1 MVDKICIQQV
11 LGSLMKHPQYLSET
25 DRYTL
30 TPNDFSSR
38 FEKYIFIAI
47 NGLYSNGTVKISPLD
62 VENYLQTNDV
72 AKLTFNQNNGV
83 EYLQDLEEFAAEEN
97 FPYYYNKLKKINLIR
112 DLQKS
117 GIDTTEFYLEDV
129 LNPKASEINAK
140 FEDLNILDI
149 ITSVKKKILGFE
161 KEYMRND
168 VTETISVLD
177 GIDELLGDMETAQ
190 DIGLPLQGEI
200 FNEVVGGARTGCL
213 YIRSGSS
220 GLGKSRSSVADA
232 CYLAFPVRYDW
243 KTGKWISTG
252 SCEKVL
258 YIATEQDFREIQK
271 MILAYLTDINESRFR
286 YGKFTKEE
294 QKILEQAKQVLEIYQ
309 ENMFI
314 VRMPNP
320 TIELIK
326 SIVRE
331 NCLLKNIQYVF
342 YDYIFIGPALLG
354 EFRGFALRNDEL
366 LLMMATA
373 LKDLSVEL
381 GVFIMTSTQVNA
393 NADDSKEIRNEA
405 SLSGGRSTINKAD
418 VGAIMARPTKDELD
432 LLSGIIKTYGEP
444 NIVTD
449 IYKVRAGQWTQVRIW
464 SKFDL
469 GTLKKEDLFITDSR
483 LNALENFAISKYEV
497 SNWEEGQIKEIKE
510 LVERLNS

>member
-1 MVDKICIQQV
+1 MCIQQV

-25 DRYTL
+25 DKYSL
-30 TPNDFSSR
+30 TPDDFSTR
-38 FEKYIFIAI
+38 FEKYLFVAI
-47 NGLYSNGTVKISPLD
+47 NGLYSNGSVRISPLD
-62 VENYLQTNDV
+62 IENYLQTNDL
-72 AKLTFNQNNGV
+72 AKVTFSQNNGI
-83 EYLQDLEEFAAEEN
+83 EYLQDSEEFTIEEN
-97 FPYYYNKLKKINLIR
+97 FPYYYNKLKKINLING
-112 DLQKS
+112 LNKS
-117 GIDTTEFYLEDV
+117 GISTEEFYIENV
-129 LNPKASEINAK
+129 LDSRASEVNSK
-140 FEDLNILDI
+140 FEDLTIAEILTLI
-149 ITSVKKKILGFE
+149 KKKVLGFE
-161 KEYMRND
+161 KTFMRND
-168 VTETISVLD
+168 TSETRSALE
-177 GIDELLGDMETAQ
+177 GIEELLGDMETAQ

-200 FNEVVGGARTGCL
+200 FNEVVGGARFGCL

-232 CYLAFPVRYDW
+232 AYLAYPVRYNW
-243 KTGKWISTG
+243 ATGKWIKTG

-286 YGKFTKEE
+286 YGKFTEE
-294 QKILEQAKQVLEIYQ
+294 ERKILSQAQEIMKIY
-309 ENMFI
+309 EDNLYI

-320 TIELIK
+320 TIELVK

-342 YDYIFIGPALLG
+342 YDYIFIGPSLLA
-354 EFRGFALRNDEL
+354 EFRGFSLRNDEL

-393 NADDSKEIRNEA
+393 NADDNKEIRNEA

-432 LLSGIIKTYGEP
+432 LLSGIIKQYGEP

-483 LNALENFAISKYEV
+483 LNAIENFSINKYEV
-497 SNWEEGQIKEIKE
+497 SNWEEEDIAVVNQ
-510 LVERLNS
+510 LVERLNK